1 MRRKLFFIFP
11 FIFLFSFVVITSGCQ
26 SDNQSDDF
34 WILTEQSKPDGMNL
48 QLELAV
54 EQLRQEYPDV
64 EMTIEILPLEESVR
78 ELRLQQIRTRIM
90 AGEGPDVFLLPTGT
104 EVVVDRSY
112 KVEPVSIS
120 PFFPDLNQ
128 AMRIGLF
135 ADLSAQYN
143 SDEELNK
150 AALNQTVMDA
160 GCIGTGRYIFPLRY
174 TMPVLFFY
182 NGNVPGGAL
191 GMDLSDATAFSI
203 VESTLGTEEEVIGMN
218 VDLSAP
224 FCGLPQLL
232 DYNKK
237 TLQIDAAQM
246 EEYLRLYQRWKAQK
260 IPYDAKI
267 SHEGNLWTY
276 GLLDPLVQATFPEDY
291 YQVKYDSYGT
301 LWFAVGCDM
310 SWITSGFPLY
320 SGDMGNV
327 IDSVAYSK
335 VRDMEI
341 QVYPFRASDGT
352 IFAEIT
358 YYGAASRNT
367 DHPEL
372 AYRLLHILL
381 GEKYQWDLYDRPVAE
396 LKSGHRFQGLVESS
410 WPVRSV
416 GSGNAMWQSIRT
428 QIRGYGNGFPDERN
442 KISRALQNKEFTI
455 TDEDIPPLSWEID
468 SVRFPI
474 ADSAYADALQTL
486 NEADGTP
493 TDVDIEALA
502 QRLCDMLW
510 WHLTEG

>member
-1 MRRKLFFIFP
+1 
-11 FIFLFSFVVITSGCQ
+11 
-26 SDNQSDDF
+26 
-34 WILTEQSKPDGMNL
+34 MNL
-48 QLELAV
+48 HLELAI

-64 EMTIEILPLEESVR
+64 EMTVEILPLEESAR

-150 AALNQTVMDA
+150 ATLNQTVMDA
-160 GCIGTGRYIFPLRY
+160 GCVGTGRYVFPLRY
-174 TMPVLFFY
+174 TIPVLFFY
-182 NGNVPGGAL
+182 SGNVPGGAL

-203 VESTLGTEEEVIGMN
+203 VGSTLGTEEEAIGMN

-232 DYNKK
+232 DYDEKM
-237 TLQIDAAQM
+237 LQIDTAQM
-246 EEYLRLYQRWKAQK
+246 EDYLRLYQRWKAKK

-267 SHEGNLWTY
+267 SHEGSFQMY
-276 GLLDPLVQATFPEDY
+276 KSESELVRSMLPEDF
-291 YQVKYDSYGT
+291 YQVTYDSFGI
-301 LWFAVGCDM
+301 LWYAVGGGM

-320 SGDMGNV
+320 FGDLGNV

-341 QVYPFRASDGT
+341 QMYPFRASDGT
-352 IFAEIT
+352 ISAEIT
-358 YYGAASRNT
+358 YYGAVNRNT

-372 AYRLLHILL
+372 AYQLLHILL
-381 GEKYQWDLYDRPVAE
+381 GEEYQWDLYSRPAE
-396 LKSGHRFQGLVESS
+396 NVKSGLLKYRGIVESS

-510 WHLTEG
+510 WHLTDG

>member
-1 MRRKLFFIFP
+1 MNRKKLFIVLTP
-11 FIFLFSFVVITSGCQ
+11 LVLLFTLYMSAAQAGAESPTL
-26 SDNQSDDF
+26 
-34 WILTEQSKPDGMNL
+34 WILTEQSESGGMNL
-48 QLELAV
+48 QLESAV

-64 EMTIEILPLEESVR
+64 EMTVEILPQEESTR
-78 ELRLQQIRTRIM
+78 ELRLQQIWTQIM

-104 EVVVDRSY
+104 EAVADEAESVPALPLFSDV
-112 KVEPVSIS
+112 
-120 PFFPDLNQ
+120 NQ

-135 ADLSAQYN
+135 KDLSALYDDDN
-143 SDEELNK
+143 ELNK
-150 AALNQTVMDA
+150 AELNQKIMDA
-160 GCIGTGRYIFPLRY
+160 GCVGTERYVIPLRY
-174 TMPVLFFY
+174 TMPVLFFCS
-182 NGNVPGGAL
+182 GNMPDGEA
-191 GMDLSDATAFSI
+191 GMDLSSMTAVSI
-203 VESTLGTEEEVIGMN
+203 VESTLGTEKETIGMN
-218 VDLSAP
+218 VDLYTP
-224 FCGLPQLL
+224 FRGLPQLL
-232 DYNKK
+232 DYDEE
-237 TLQIDAAQM
+237 TLQIDTVQM
-246 EEYLRLYQRWKAQK
+246 ADYLRLYQRWVAAKV
-260 IPYDAKI
+260 PYDTQINSKGSAAI
-267 SHEGNLWTY
+267 YESQ
-276 GLLDPLVQATFPEDY
+276 DPDWQKMIPEDY
-291 YQVKYDSYGT
+291 YHVTYDSFCRLSSALGGK
-301 LWFAVGCDM
+301 LF
-310 SWITSGFPLY
+310 WITSGFPAY

-335 VRDMEI
+335 VRGMEI
-341 QVYPFRASDGT
+341 QMYPFRASDGT
-352 IFAEIT
+352 ISAEIT
-358 YYGAASRNT
+358 YYGAVNRNT

-372 AYRLLHILL
+372 GYQLLHILL
-381 GEKYQWDLYDRPVAE
+381 GEEYQWDLYSRPAE
-396 LKSGHRFQGLVESS
+396 NVKSGLLKYRGIVESS

-502 QRLCDMLW
+502 RRLCDMLW

>member
-1 MRRKLFFIFP
+1 MKSKKIFVVLLTAVL
-11 FIFLFSFVVITSGCQ
+11 LFSLYTLASRTDAE
-26 SDNQSDDF
+26 SPTF

-135 ADLSAQYN
+135 ADLSAQYD

-160 GCIGTGRYIFPLRY
+160 GCIGTGRYVFPLRY

-203 VESTLGTEEEVIGMN
+203 VGSTLGTEEEAIGMN

-232 DYNKK
+232 DYDEK

-246 EEYLRLYQRWKAQK
+246 EDYLRLYQRWKAQK
-260 IPYDAKI
+260 IPYDARI

-341 QVYPFRASDGT
+341 QVYPFRASDGA
-352 IFAEIT
+352 ISAEIT
-358 YYGAASRNT
+358 YYGAASRDT

-396 LKSGHRFQGLVESS
+396 WNSGNRFQGLVEFS

-428 QIRGYGNGFPDERN
+428 QIRGYGVRFQDERR

-468 SVRFPI
+468 SVRFPL